1 MTSNVKFSDWFVK
14 NYPRFTVIGNPQYH
28 AKRIY
33 AAFVAFS
40 GQDGDVY
47 VRLTKDEQEQLKGLL
62 KPQVDLIKRDAK

>member
-1 MTSNVKFSDWFVK
+1 MSANIKFSDWFKK
-14 NYPRFTVIGNPQYH
+14 NYPRFTIMGDPEKH

-62 KPQVDLIKRDAK
+62 RPQVDLIRRGTK

>member
-1 MTSNVKFSDWFVK
+1 MSADVKFSDWFCR
-14 NYPRFTVIGNPQYH
+14 NYPRFTIIGDPEKH

-47 VRLTKDEQEQLKGLL
+47 LRLTKDEQEQLKGLL
-62 KPQVDLIKRDAK
+62 KPQVDLIKGDKK